1 MNIALRHVQRRS
13 IDTSHIKIRF
23 AEHDDVP
30 AIAQL
35 FGAYFH
41 ATPWQYWLTYDE
53 EKTIKRL
60 HELVAGKRTP
70 HLLAFDGHELIG
82 LISWHY
88 DDQYVREPIAVMDET
103 YVHPQYRR
111 TNLGRKLVALALA
124 FANEVDNAAVFNF
137 PIASGLPEMKTLTNM
152 LKRKFGGEICGILV
166 RCKPQGGFHG
176 R

>member
-1 MNIALRHVQRRS
+1 VS
-13 IDTSHIKIRF
+13 IDTSHIEIRF
-23 AEHDDVP
+23 AEHKDVP

-41 ATPWQYWLTYDE
+41 ATPWQHWLQYDE
-53 EKTIKRL
+53 QKTINRL
-60 HELVAGKRTP
+60 HQLIDGKTQP
-70 HLLAFDGHELIG
+70 HLLAFDGHELVG

-88 DDQYVREPIAVMDET
+88 DSAYVTRPIGVMDET

-124 FANEVDNAAVFNF
+124 FAKEDDAAVMNF

-152 LKRKFGGEICGILV
+152 LKHKFGGEICGILV
-166 RCKPQGGFHG
+166 RCKPQGEFNG